1 MISRRKKNLYNDT
14 TEKKLENKRVMN
26 MIRRILKKER
36 IIQKPREKRPKDMA
50 NIIVKI
56 IEDEATKNY

>member
-36 IIQKPREKRPKDMA
+36 INQKTREKRPKDMA

>member
-1 MISRRKKNLYNDT
+1 MYNDT

-36 IIQKPREKRPKDMA
+36 INQKTREKRPKDMA